1 MGIGDEYI
9 LDKDI
14 EKELLKI
21 LKNDLKFKIM

>member
-21 LKNDLKFKIM
+21 LKIDLKFKIM